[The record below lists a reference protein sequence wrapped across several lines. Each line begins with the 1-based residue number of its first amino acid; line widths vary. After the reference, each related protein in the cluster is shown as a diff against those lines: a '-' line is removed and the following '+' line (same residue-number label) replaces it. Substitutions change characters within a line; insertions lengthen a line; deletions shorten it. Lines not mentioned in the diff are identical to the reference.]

1 VSTSQNDQ
9 YALAQRLRGSRID
22 LGLSQAQVAA
32 ATGLGRVAIAEI
44 EAGRR
49 KVSSLEL
56 AALSKAYGQ
65 EVSFFLGETEIGAEA
80 YGSPT
85 VNYLARAAK
94 QLAPQDQEQL
104 LRFAEYLRAESK
116 KRSQSRRR

>member
-1 VSTSQNDQ
+1 MSGPQQDQ
-9 YALAQRLRGSRID
+9 LALALRLRKSRVA
-22 LGLSQAQVAA
+22 LGLSQGQVAA
-32 ATGLGRVAIAEI
+32 DTGLGRVAIAEI

-56 AALSKAYGQ
+56 AALAKAYGQ
-65 EVSFFLGETEIGAEA
+65 EVSFFLGEVEAEESYA
-80 YGSPT
+80 SPL

-104 LRFAEYLRAESK
+104 LRFAEYLRSESK
-116 KRSQSRRR
+116 KRSQLRQR

>member
-1 VSTSQNDQ
+1 MSAFQNDQ
-9 YALAQRLRGSRID
+9 QALALRLRGSRIAS
-22 LGLSQAQVAA
+22 GLSQAQVAA

-65 EVSFFLGETEIGAEA
+65 EVSFFLGEPEIGAEA
-80 YGSPT
+80 YSSPT
-85 VNYLARAAK
+85 VSYLARAAK

-104 LRFAEYLRAESK
+104 LRFAEYLKAESK

>member
-1 VSTSQNDQ
+1 MSRSQADQ
-9 YALAQRLRGSRID
+9 LALALRLRKSRMA
-22 LGLSQAQVAA
+22 LGLSQGQVAA
-32 ATGLGRVAIAEI
+32 NTGLGRVAIAEI

-56 AALSKAYGQ
+56 AALAKAFGQ
-65 EVSFFLGETEIGAEA
+65 DVSFFLGQVEVEEPYA
-80 YGSPT
+80 SPI

-116 KRSQSRRR
+116 KRSQVRPK